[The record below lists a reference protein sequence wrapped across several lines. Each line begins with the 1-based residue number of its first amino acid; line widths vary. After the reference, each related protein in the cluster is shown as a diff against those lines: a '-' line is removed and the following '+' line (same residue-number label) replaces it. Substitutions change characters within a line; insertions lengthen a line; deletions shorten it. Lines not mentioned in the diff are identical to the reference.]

1 VLATLRSGSVV
12 CSSRTEKITKTRY
25 GKEEETVLVCIS
37 ANPAIDRRLR
47 LKNIAVGEVNRAL
60 SAQPFPGGKA
70 AHVAMVAKSLGID
83 VVWVGFLG
91 GAAGE
96 ECESGL
102 SAFGVPLTVIRT
114 QADTRA
120 NLEIIS
126 SDGSVTEIL
135 EPGGA
140 VTDGEVERLLATC
153 RDIFADGDEGTQ
165 VALSGSLPPGA
176 PADLYAEITR
186 IAHIYGCRVLL
197 DTSGEALRRGLEA
210 APDFVKPNLQEA
222 SDFAGSQIYDAESAA
237 EVAQKFFDARAQSV
251 AISLGENGILWQTS
265 IDADPLLSRLPPV
278 SVCSTVGSGDAA
290 LAGFAVGHERGWSDE
305 KTLRL
310 AIACGTANC
319 LAEAPGRIDT
329 NKVFELAQE
338 VQLSRHYS
346 ERYKRTTVKAQ

>member
-1 VLATLRSGSVV
+1 M
-12 CSSRTEKITKTRY
+12 
-25 GKEEETVLVCIS
+25 LVCIS

-91 GAAGE
+91 GAAGD

-102 SAFGVPLTVIRT
+102 SAFGVPLTVVRT
-114 QADTRA
+114 QAETRA

-126 SDGSVTEIL
+126 SDGCVTEIL

-153 RDIFADGDEGTQ
+153 RDIFADGDKGTQ
-165 VALSGSLPPGA
+165 VAISGSLPPGA
-176 PADLYAEITR
+176 PSDLYAEITR
-186 IAHIYGCRVLL
+186 LAHLYECRVLL

-222 SDFAGSQIYDAESAA
+222 SDFAGCQIHDANSAA
-237 EVAQKFFDARAQSV
+237 DVAQKFFAARAQSV
-251 AISLGENGILWQTS
+251 AISLGENGILWQRS
-265 IDADPLLSRLPPV
+265 IDSDPLISELPRI
-278 SVCSTVGSGDAA
+278 SDGSSVGSGDAA
-290 LAGFAVGHERGWSDE
+290 LAGFAVGYERGLSDE
-305 KTLRL
+305 KTLKL
-310 AIACGTANC
+310 AVACGTANC
-319 LAEAPGRIDT
+319 LADAPGRIDA
-329 NKVFELAQE
+329 NKVLRFAQE
-338 VQLSRHYS
+338 AQVSRHYS
-346 ERYKRTTVKAQ
+346 EHYKGTTVKAQ

>member
-1 VLATLRSGSVV
+1 VV
-12 CSSRTEKITKTRY
+12 QQFAAAEQRITTP
-25 GKEEETVLVCIS
+25 GCIEEEHTVLVCIS

-102 SAFGVPLTVIRT
+102 SAFGVPLTVVRT
-114 QADTRA
+114 QAETRA

-126 SDGSVTEIL
+126 SDGSITEIL
-135 EPGGA
+135 EPGGT

-153 RDIFADGDEGTQ
+153 RDIFADGDNRTQ
-165 VALSGSLPPGA
+165 VAISGSLPPGA
-176 PADLYAEITR
+176 PTDLYVEITR
-186 IAHIYGCRVLL
+186 LAHVYGCRVLL

-222 SDFAGSQIYDAESAA
+222 SDFAGCQINDADSAA
-237 EVAQKFFDARAQSV
+237 KVAPKFFDARAQSV
-251 AISLGENGILWQTS
+251 AISLGGNGILWQTS
-265 IDADPLLSRLPPV
+265 IDSDPLLSQLPPI
-278 SVCSTVGSGDAA
+278 SDCSSVGSGDAA
-290 LAGFAVGHERGWSDE
+290 LAGFAVGYERGLSDE
-305 KTLRL
+305 ETLRL
-310 AIACGTANC
+310 AVACGTANC
-319 LAEAPGRIDT
+319 LADAPGRIDA
-329 NKVFELAQE
+329 NKVLRFAQE
-338 VQLSRHYS
+338 AELSRPYSNHY
-346 ERYKRTTVKAQ
+346 RRTTVEAQ